1 MFKRPIDS
9 AGPGDRIATL
19 FAGLD
24 PEGVNSYFLTSLK
37 LD

>member
-1 MFKRPIDS
+1 MFKRPIEF

-24 PEGVNSYFLTSLK
+24 PEGVYNIT
-37 LD
+37 